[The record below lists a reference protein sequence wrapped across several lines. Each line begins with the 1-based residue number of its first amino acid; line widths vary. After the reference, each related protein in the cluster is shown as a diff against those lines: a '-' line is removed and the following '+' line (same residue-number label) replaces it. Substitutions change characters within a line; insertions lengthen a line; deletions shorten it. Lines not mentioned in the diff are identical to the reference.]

1 VQITLSAPF
10 SPLLQALSTPYL
22 GIQSPAAI
30 KAGSQSDLCAHPVG
44 SGPFSFVSWTKPTSI
59 VLKNNP
65 QYNWAPQNAPHQGAA
80 YLAGVTFQFNTVDA
94 SRFGSLT
101 SGQSDAIEDVPP
113 VDVKTLKAQSTLGLL
128 TQQQPGA
135 VYTVG
140 LNTAKGPLADPKVR
154 QALQRSIDLNQLV
167 QSLYFGQYARAWSML
182 SPTTPDYD
190 ASLEKSWPPDPAL
203 ANRLLD
209 EAGWTGRDPAGYRT
223 KDGATLSL
231 RWPAAGP
238 RQDRSALAQGMQA
251 DAKKVGIKIDYV
263 SEDSGTYLKDLLG
276 ANLDM
281 VDSSFMRDEPDIL
294 RHFYGSDQ
302 TIRKGGANEF
312 ELAVPQLDQW
322 LKEAAASNDPA
333 VRRQD
338 YAQVQKYIVQNAV
351 AIPVY
356 VPTSLVGY
364 RTAVRGLT
372 LSLTGT
378 PDFYSAW
385 KTR

>member
-1 VQITLSAPF
+1 
-10 SPLLQALSTPYL
+10 
-22 GIQSPAAI
+22 
-30 KAGSQSDLCAHPVG
+30 
-44 SGPFSFVSWTKPTSI
+44 
-59 VLKNNP
+59 
-65 QYNWAPQNAPHQGAA
+65 
-80 YLAGVTFQFNTVDA
+80 
-94 SRFGSLT
+94 
-101 SGQSDAIEDVPP
+101 
-113 VDVKTLKAQSTLGLL
+113 
-128 TQQQPGA
+128 
-135 VYTVG
+135 
-140 LNTAKGPLADPKVR
+140 
-154 QALQRSIDLNQLV
+154 
-167 QSLYFGQYARAWSML
+167 
-182 SPTTPDYD
+182 
-190 ASLEKSWPPDPAL
+190 
-203 ANRLLD
+203 
-209 EAGWTGRDPAGYRT
+209 
-223 KDGATLSL
+223 
-231 RWPAAGP
+231 
-238 RQDRSALAQGMQA
+238 
-251 DAKKVGIKIDYV
+251 
-263 SEDSGTYLKDLLG
+263 
-276 ANLDM
+276 
-281 VDSSFMRDEPDIL
+281 SFMRDEPDIL